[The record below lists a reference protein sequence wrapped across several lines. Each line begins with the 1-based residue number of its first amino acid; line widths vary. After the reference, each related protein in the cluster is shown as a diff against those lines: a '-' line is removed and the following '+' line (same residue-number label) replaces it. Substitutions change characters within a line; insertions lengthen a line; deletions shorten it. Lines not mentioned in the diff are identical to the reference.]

1 MNNHLICVDQSFSTH
16 WRLGLLT
23 AVGALLFL
31 QLAACSENETGM
43 AGQAMPAPMASAAR
57 MEAAPA
63 PAQAASADSPSAGD
77 ASPEQQRFI
86 ATRHALQVEVSSDR
100 MAGAWKAVS
109 DQCAQ
114 LDCVVLESALRRD
127 SPNQAAGAE
136 LELRVAPKDVPALLG
151 SVEGAGRV
159 TSHATTS
166 EDKTAQVVDV
176 QAHIKN
182 RTEFRDSL
190 RALLAAGTANRK
202 LADVLD
208 IQRTLSDTQAELDS
222 YATQLKLLQQETLRQ
237 TVRIDF
243 QPERSV
249 VGRNVANP
257 VWEAFGQAGD
267 VMSNSLATVIT
278 VVAALLPWLL
288 VALPVFWVLAGLLRR
303 WRKRRAVAH
312 MARTTQANA

>member
-1 MNNHLICVDQSFSTH
+1 MNNRSIASALDVGSPRQ
-16 WRLGLLT
+16 LGLA
-23 AVGALLFL
+23 AVGALLCL
-31 QLAACSENETGM
+31 QLAACSKNEVGM
-43 AGQAMPAPMASAAR
+43 AEQAMPAPMAAAAR

-63 PAQAASADSPSAGD
+63 PVQAVSADAPPAG

-86 ATRHALQVEVSSDR
+86 ATRHALQVEVPSDR

-278 VVAALLPWLL
+278 VVAALLPWLV
-288 VALPVFWVLAGLLRR
+288 VALPVLWVLAGLLRR